1 MEKGVQ
7 KKAAEK
13 FLVQNGM
20 RIKNGFRTVPGL
32 VCIDLSLAGRKE
44 AKELNNEEMKAGL
57 ENVVDAI
64 NNLNLETVISA
75 DQIKVIMHKGM

>member
-1 MEKGVQ
+1 M
-7 KKAAEK
+7 
-13 FLVQNGM
+13 M
-20 RIKNGFRTVPGL
+20 
-32 VCIDLSLAGRKE
+32 
-44 AKELNNEEMKAGL
+44 NNEEMKAGL

>member
-1 MEKGVQ
+1 MATAPNVPVMITGTGDPEGIVRKST
-7 KKAAEK
+7 
-13 FLVQNGM
+13 LDGM
-20 RIKNGFRTVPGL
+20 M
-32 VCIDLSLAGRKE
+32 
-44 AKELNNEEMKAGL
+44 NNEEMKAGL